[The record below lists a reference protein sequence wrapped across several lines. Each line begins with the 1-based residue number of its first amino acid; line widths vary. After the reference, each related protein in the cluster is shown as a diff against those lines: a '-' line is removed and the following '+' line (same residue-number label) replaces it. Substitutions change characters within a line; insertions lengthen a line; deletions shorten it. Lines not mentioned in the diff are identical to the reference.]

1 MALSCDAARARM
13 SNAPVDEATRL
24 RLLADYGVMDTGPD
38 QTLDEIVAL
47 ASTICETPVALISL
61 VDDTRQWFKAKV
73 GTETAQTPRDVAF
86 CAHAI
91 AQHDDELFTVRDARL
106 DPRFSENPLVKGA
119 PNVVFYAGAPL
130 VVEQGAKLGTLCVI
144 DVKPRELTKVQRQAL
159 EVLSKLVV
167 KHLQHRRD
175 QAEEGA
181 SGRQLHAVLT
191 SIADAVVATD
201 VRGRVTFMNP
211 VAERLVKQTSAEAIG
226 KPLSELL
233 EIRSDETHETTI
245 NPADRVLREG
255 TPIGSSNHTLIVK
268 KDGRAIPVDDS
279 AAPIRNARGDLTGAV
294 LVFHD
299 ISELRKLDA
308 DRTRMEA
315 ELTRSFNLA
324 LDLLATTQDGYFTK
338 VNPAIER
345 TLGRS
350 AEEIMAMP
358 ILDFVHP
365 DDVRRTLE
373 QRAAV
378 AHGGEVKAFE
388 ARYRHEDGS
397 YRWISWNATSTGGIA
412 YATGRDVTDERAV
425 VAERAR
431 LFEEQHAARESA
443 EKATHAMDQFLA
455 TVSHEL
461 RTPLSAILGW
471 TRLLRGD
478 QIADDQRPKALAT
491 IERNAVAQAQLIN
504 DLLDVSR
511 IISGKMRLDLVPV
524 ELVGVIEAALDVMRP
539 AADAKGV
546 SLHAIIDPSASHVT
560 GDSSRLQQV
569 VWNLLANAVK
579 FTPKGGRVTLRL
591 VRVESFVE
599 IIVTDNGVGIA
610 VDFLPHV
617 FDRFR
622 QADGATTRAHGGL
635 GLGLAIA
642 KNIVE
647 LHGGALDVESEGVG
661 RGATFVVRLPM
672 SSVQPER
679 ARRIVE
685 DHPKVEARPL
695 PFECPPEVVGLHIL
709 VVDDEDDAR
718 EMLIELL
725 KLCGAVVTSA
735 SSASKALAALDQD
748 AFAIVVSDLGMP
760 EEDGYSLIKKI
771 RTSSKT
777 AKLPVIALTAYARAE
792 DRTRAL
798 RAGFNTHVAKPI
810 EPSELLAVIA
820 SLVERTSDY

>member
-1 MALSCDAARARM
+1 M
-13 SNAPVDEATRL
+13 SNKPIDEAARL
-24 RLLADYGVMDTGPD
+24 RLLADYGVMDTAPD
-38 QTLDEIVAL
+38 ETLDEIVAL
-47 ASTICETPVALISL
+47 ASTICETPVALVSL

-73 GTETAQTPRDVAF
+73 GIEATQTPRDVAF
-86 CAHAI
+86 CAHVI
-91 AQHDDELFTVRDARL
+91 AEESNEVFSVRDARE
-106 DPRFSENPLVKGA
+106 DARFSENPLVTKD

-130 VVEQGAKLGTLCVI
+130 VVEGGAKLGTLCVI
-144 DVKPRELTKVQRQAL
+144 DRKPRELSKMQTQAL

-167 KHLQHRRD
+167 KHLQHRRHV
-175 QAEEGA
+175 AEEGA
-181 SGRQLHAVLT
+181 SALQLQAVLT
-191 SIADAVVATD
+191 SIADAVVSTD
-201 VRGRVTFMNP
+201 ARGRVTFMNP
-211 VAERLVKQTSAEAIG
+211 VAERLTKRSSTDAIG
-226 KPLSELL
+226 KSLSELL
-233 EIRSDETHETTI
+233 EIRSDETRETTI

-255 TPIGSSNHTLIVK
+255 APTASSSHTLIVK
-268 KDGRAIPVDDS
+268 QDGTEIPVDDS
-279 AAPIRNARGDLTGAV
+279 AAPIRNSKGDLTGAV
-294 LVFHD
+294 LVFRD
-299 ISELRKLDA
+299 ISEMRRLQL
-308 DRTRMEA
+308 
-315 ELTRSFNLA
+315 ELARSFNLA
-324 LDLLATTQDGYFTK
+324 VDLLATTQDGYFTK
-338 VNPAIER
+338 VNPAMEKV
-345 TLGRS
+345 LGRS
-350 AEEIMAMP
+350 AEEIMAIP
-358 ILDFVHP
+358 ILELIHP
-365 DDVRRTLE
+365 EDVRRNID

-378 AHGGEVKAFE
+378 ASGGEVRSFE
-388 ARYRHEDGS
+388 ARYRHKDGT
-397 YRWISWNATSTGGIA
+397 YRWLSWNAISTGGIA
-412 YATGRDVTDERAV
+412 YATGRDVTDERAII
-425 VAERAR
+425 ADRAR

-443 EKATHAMDQFLA
+443 EKATQAMDQFLA

-491 IERNAVAQAQLIN
+491 IERNAVAQSQLIN

-524 ELVGVIEAALDVMRP
+524 ELVGVIEAALDVVRP

-599 IIVTDNGVGIA
+599 IVVTDNGAGIGP
-610 VDFLPHV
+610 DFLPHV

-622 QADGATTRAHGGL
+622 QADGATTRSHGGL

-647 LHGGALDVESEGVG
+647 LHGGSVRVESEGLG
-661 RGATFVVRLPM
+661 KGASFIVRLPM
-672 SSVQPER
+672 SSVQPEK
-679 ARRIVE
+679 AKRIVL
-685 DHPKVEARPL
+685 DHPKVEGRPL
-695 PFECPPEVVGLHIL
+695 PFDCPPEIVGLHIL

-718 EMLIELL
+718 EMLVELL
-725 KLCGAVVTSA
+725 RQVGAVVTSA
-735 SSASKALAALDQD
+735 SSVAKAMAALEAD
-748 AFAIVVSDLGMP
+748 AFGIVISDLGMP
-760 EEDGYSLIKKI
+760 EEDGFSFIKKI
-771 RTSSKT
+771 RKSPKT
-777 AKLPVIALTAYARAE
+777 VKLPVIALTAYARAE

-810 EPSELLAVIA
+810 EPSELLAVVA